1 MQLYSQEYKYVWLR
15 SVLFD
20 WWCMICRW
28 CERRGWHSSHLLLA
42 LPQVYK
48 QKANVATHT
57 YQGPLRQ
64 NAISRW
70 IRQKLHQKIETIQNF
85 GKFRDE
91 WLTFQ
96 NGWQES
102 EVRVLLFTDQD
113 SIPMFFSALSVK
125 FPGRVKFGVVNEDNG
140 SAHEWTQ
147 TLLPDTNFSL
157 PLYLIITSEGA
168 YVYGKNQGDC
178 LTFFS
183 METLL
188 KFLHPCLNDIFI
200 FSFLVANLVSGLEL
214 IIVQGSLGQRLRRF
228 LWCVVKYNSAVIML
242 WLPLIAMFQLPYLDH
257 LPLLGLKLSR
267 LLATSP
273 LGEAFRR
280 DIFFYSQHPYIL
292 ASSFLFAGI
301 VFGVIAYKVT
311 GGRYE
316 EDNEPWFNF
325 AQMRTLTHLR
335 SNEFFEP
342 MFMSGYSGGMEI
354 FGSRLNLPSLSL
366 EPVISPHYISLLPT
380 WQYCSTLRS
389 SDDCCHSCSCD
400 HCNEDS
406 DGKVTENSGSPGG
419 MDSSG
424 QFPCSCPLDHRSSG
438 QGYSCIASADDLLD
452 GNYHCECEEHAR
464 LHNLSV
470 PVPTHSPSISN
481 YAASRECFL
490 PPHSGSSVASSDS
503 IRCTKCSQW
512 LQKQSFTSIGTAT
525 SNGTITTTQ
534 ISGCELESSFGCSPE
549 SQTSSAD
556 CVDFPEGYLACSHCV
571 ICLEEYSTGVT
582 LCGLPCSHVFH
593 HSCILTWLKRDHHFC
608 PVCRWP
614 SFRPRPQLVHAHA
627 EWWMAVSNTE
637 KSVDHLLCIPNLHF
651 FWG

>member
-1 MQLYSQEYKYVWLR
+1 MTDGIS
-15 SVLFD
+15 
-20 WWCMICRW
+20 ICRW

-85 GKFRDE
+85 GKFRDD
-91 WLTFQ
+91 WLTFK

-102 EVRVLLFTDQD
+102 EVRALLFTDQD

-125 FPGRVKFGVVNEDNG
+125 FPGRVRFGVVSDNNET
-140 SAHEWTQ
+140 AQEWTQ

-157 PLYLIITSEGA
+157 PLYLIITNEGA

-178 LTFFS
+178 LTFSS

-214 IIVQGSLGQRLRRF
+214 IIVQGRLGQRLRRF
-228 LWCVVKYNSAVIML
+228 LWCVVKYNAAVIML
-242 WLPLIAMFQLPYLDH
+242 WLPLIALFQLPYLDH

-267 LLATSP
+267 LLATSSV
-273 LGEAFRR
+273 GEAFRR

-292 ASSFLFAGI
+292 ATSFFVVCSVFAI
-301 VFGVIAYKVT
+301 IAYKVT

-354 FGSRLNLPSLSL
+354 FGSRLNLPTMSLQ
-366 EPVISPHYISLLPT
+366 PVVSSHYINLLPT

-389 SDDCCHSCSCD
+389 SQDCCHSCLCD
-400 HCNEDS
+400 HCSENC
-406 DGKVTENSGSPGG
+406 DGKVTENHGSSGG
-419 MDSSG
+419 MDTRQDNSG
-424 QFPCSCPLDHRSSG
+424 QLSHSCSSNQRSPG
-438 QGYSCIASADDLLD
+438 QQYSCIASASDLLD

-464 LHNLSV
+464 LHNFSG
-470 PVPTHSPSISN
+470 PIRSSAESPSISN
-481 YAASRECFL
+481 YAASVDSIL
-490 PPHSGSSVASSDS
+490 PLQSGSIVISSS
-503 IRCTKCSQW
+503 STGCAKCIHC
-512 LQKQSFTSIGTAT
+512 LQKQGCTWTSTAT
-525 SNGTITTTQ
+525 STGTINTKQ
-534 ISGCELESSFGCSPE
+534 ISGHESESSFGHSPE
-549 SQTSSAD
+549 SQTSAAD
-556 CVDFPEGYLACSHCV
+556 FVDFPEGYLACSQCV
-571 ICLEEYSTGVT
+571 ICLEEYNTGVT

-627 EWWMAVSNTE
+627 E
-637 KSVDHLLCIPNLHF
+637 
-651 FWG
+651 